1 MCAEKQQIGLL
12 NNCYREASAC
22 FEAAVP
28 QSFRVLF
35 ALQEV
40 SLASCVFEGDGL
52 SACTAGSTASFRLR
66 ACDARGYT
74 VASATADFT
83 LTVVVDGKDIPGAN
97 VPHESSNLAR
107 VSDNMQELSI

>member
-1 MCAEKQQIGLL
+1 MEEMHHKLHG
-12 NNCYREASAC
+12 NVS
-22 FEAAVP
+22 V
-28 QSFRVLF
+28 

-52 SACTAGSTASFRLR
+52 STCTAGSTASFRLR

-83 LTVVVDGKDIPGAN
+83 LTVVVDGKDIPGADFGPS
-97 VPHESSNLAR
+97 VHCSK
-107 VSDNMQELSI
+107 

>member
-1 MCAEKQQIGLL
+1 MPA
-12 NNCYREASAC
+12 
-22 FEAAVP
+22 
-28 QSFRVLF
+28 

-83 LTVVVDGKDIPGAN
+83 LTVVVDGKDIPGAG
-97 VPHESSNLAR
+97 VPHAVLSKLAS
-107 VSDNMQELSI
+107 VSDSMQHPSM